1 MAIRP
6 LDDRIVVQ
14 AIEAE
19 AQTAG
24 GILLPD
30 TAKEKPQRARV
41 VATGIGRRTDS
52 GNCVPLTVQTGDTIL
67 FGKYAG
73 TDINFDGEDYKIL
86 RESEV
91 LAILGK

>member
-14 AIEAE
+14 PIEADE
-19 AQTAG
+19 KTAG

-41 VATGIGRRTDS
+41 VAVGDGRRTDS
-52 GNCVPLTVQTGDTIL
+52 GNRVPLTVQTGDTIL

-73 TDINFDGEDYKIL
+73 NDIKFDGEEYKIL

-91 LAILGK
+91 LAILG

>member
-14 AIEAE
+14 TLEAE
-19 AQTAG
+19 TKSAG

-30 TAKEKPQRARV
+30 SAKEKPQRAKV
-41 VATGIGRRTDS
+41 IAVGDGRRNDK
-52 GNCVPLTVQTGDTIL
+52 GDRVPLSVSKGDTVL

-73 TDINFDGEDYKIL
+73 TDIKFGGDSYKIL

-91 LAILGK
+91 LAILG

>member
-6 LDDRIVVQ
+6 LDDRIVVKTL
-14 AIEAE
+14 EAE

-30 TAKEKPQRARV
+30 SAQEKPMRAKVMAVGDGRV
-41 VATGIGRRTDS
+41 TDK
-52 GNCVPLTVQTGDTIL
+52 GERIALTLKKGDEVL

-73 TDINFDGEDYKIL
+73 TEIKWNGEEFKIL
-86 RESEV
+86 RESEI
-91 LAILGK
+91 LAVID

>member
-6 LDDRIVVQ
+6 LDDRIVVTP
-14 AIEAE
+14 IEA
-19 AQTAG
+19 AKKTAG

-30 TAKEKPQRARV
+30 SAKEKPHRARV
-41 VATGIGRRTDS
+41 VAVGTGRLSDNGQRVELS
-52 GNCVPLTVQTGDTIL
+52 VKEGDTIL

-73 TDINFDGEDYKIL
+73 TDIKFDGTSYKIL

-91 LAILGK
+91 LAILGS